1 MGGGQGYGVNT
12 AELNT
17 YANNLSYYTSE
28 ADKFGHLVDQA
39 DVSNE
44 SWGLIGLYC
53 KQFYTEK
60 LAELRDLLGEM
71 KEGVDSLS
79 DKITTAA
86 KIYDGMEAD
95 ATMTFGAHEAEVDGP
110 L

>member
-1 MGGGQGYGVNT
+1 MSGGYGVDIP
-12 AELNT
+12 ALKT
-17 YANNLSYYTSE
+17 YANNLDFYNSE
-28 ADKFGHLVDQA
+28 ADKFGGLVDQA

-60 LAELRDLLGEM
+60 LAELRDLMGEM

-79 DKITTAA
+79 EKITTAA
-86 KIYDGMEAD
+86 SIYDGMEAD